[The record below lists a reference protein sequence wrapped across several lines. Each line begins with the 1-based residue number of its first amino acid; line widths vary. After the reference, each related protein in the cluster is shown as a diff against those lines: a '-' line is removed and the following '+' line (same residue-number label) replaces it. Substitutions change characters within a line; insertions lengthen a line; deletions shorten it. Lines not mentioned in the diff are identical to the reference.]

1 MRPAASVRELL
12 QAPLGRYLVARRH
25 LVWCH
30 SATLLGVALWGR
42 PDEAD
47 VIELLEALAVVR
59 ARGVDPG
66 FDFLT
71 DARHVDG
78 VDPAGF
84 RLAADYAQKE
94 LQRLG
99 RAGHRLAFV
108 HGAGFSGTVLSG
120 LFAHVLPRAVSRGFA
135 DPDDAFAW
143 LGHKRA
149 GAVIGPLVDAAVGAP
164 PFTATV
170 RNYLRT
176 RSGEHRLEEA
186 ARALGCSA
194 RSLQRRLDDE
204 GTTFRELVDDA
215 RVSAAIPLL
224 VDTDEK
230 LGAIAAR
237 LGFSSLATFSRLVRR
252 VTGRA
257 PSAFRSGR

>member
-1 MRPAASVRELL
+1 MQAATSVRAFLR
-12 QAPLGRYLVARRH
+12 APLGRYLVARRH

-30 SATLLGVALWGR
+30 SAKLLGVALWGR
-42 PDEAD
+42 PDEGD
-47 VIELLEALAVVR
+47 VVELLETLAVVR
-59 ARGVDPG
+59 APGVDSG

-94 LQRLG
+94 LQRLRG
-99 RAGHRLAFV
+99 RHRLAFV
-108 HGAGFSGTVLSG
+108 HGAGFSGTVISG
-120 LFAHVLPRAVSRGFA
+120 LFAHVLPQASSRGFSEPA
-135 DPDDAFAW
+135 AAFAW
-143 LGHKRA
+143 LGQKRA
-149 GAVIGPLVDAAVGAP
+149 AVEVAPLVDGAVGAP

-170 RNYLRT
+170 RNFLRT
-176 RSGEHRLEEA
+176 CSGERPLEEA

-194 RSLQRRLDDE
+194 RSMQRRLQDE
-204 GTTFRELVDDA
+204 GTSFRKLVEDA
-215 RVSAAIPLL
+215 RVSAAVALL
-224 VDTDEK
+224 VDSDEK

-252 VTGRA
+252 VTGRS
-257 PSAFRSGR
+257 PSAFRASR

>member
-1 MRPAASVRELL
+1 MRPATSVREFLR
-12 QAPLGRYLVARRH
+12 APLGRYLVARRH

-42 PDEAD
+42 PDEGD
-47 VIELLEALAVVR
+47 VVELLETLAVVR
-59 ARGVDPG
+59 ARGIRPR
-66 FDFLT
+66 FDFVT

-94 LQRLG
+94 LARLG
-99 RAGHRLAFV
+99 REHRLAFV

-120 LFAHVLPRAVSRGFA
+120 LFAHVLPQASSRGFS
-135 DPDDAFAW
+135 DPAAAFDW

-149 GAVIGPLVDAAVGAP
+149 SGEIARLVDAAVGAP
-164 PFTATV
+164 PTTATV
-170 RNYLRT
+170 RNFLRT
-176 RSGEHRLEEA
+176 RTGELRLEEA
-186 ARALGCSA
+186 ARALGCSP

-204 GTTFRELVDDA
+204 GTSFRKLADDA

-224 VDTDEK
+224 IDTDEK

-252 VTGRA
+252 VTGRS
-257 PSAFRSGR
+257 PSAFRARR

>member
-1 MRPAASVRELL
+1 MRAATSVRAFLR
-12 QAPLGRYLVARRH
+12 APIGRYLVARRH

-30 SATLLGVALWGR
+30 SAKLVGVALWGR
-42 PDEAD
+42 PDEGD
-47 VIELLEALAVVR
+47 VVELLETLAVVHSH
-59 ARGVDPG
+59 GVHSR

-84 RLAADYAQKE
+84 RLAADHAQKE
-94 LQRLG
+94 LDRLG
-99 RAGHRLAFV
+99 LAGRRLAFV

-120 LFAHVLPRAVSRGFA
+120 VFAHVLPQASSRGFS
-135 DPDDAFAW
+135 DPAAAFAW
-143 LGHKRA
+143 LGQPRA
-149 GAVIGPLVDAAVGAP
+149 AAEIGPLVDGAVGAP

-176 RSGEHRLEEA
+176 RTGECPLEEA
-186 ARALGCSA
+186 AQALGCSS
-194 RSLQRRLDDE
+194 RSLQRRLDNE
-204 GTTFRELVDDA
+204 GTTFRKLVEDA
-215 RVSAAIPLL
+215 RVSAAIALL

-237 LGFSSLATFSRLVRR
+237 LGFSSLATFSRLFRR
-252 VTGRA
+252 VTGRS
-257 PSAFRSGR
+257 PSAFREKR

>member
-1 MRPAASVRELL
+1 MQAATSVRAFLR
-12 QAPLGRYLVARRH
+12 APLGRYLVARRH

-30 SATLLGVALWGR
+30 SAKLLGTALWGR
-42 PDEAD
+42 PDEGD
-47 VIELLEALAVVR
+47 VVELLETLAVVR
-59 ARGVDPG
+59 ARGVDPH

-94 LQRLG
+94 LARLDG
-99 RAGHRLAFV
+99 RHRLAFV

-120 LFAHVLPRAVSRGFA
+120 LFAHVLPQASSRGFPEPA
-135 DPDDAFAW
+135 AAFAW
-143 LGHKRA
+143 LRQKRA
-149 GAVIGPLVDAAVGAP
+149 AVEIGPLVDGAVGAP

-170 RNYLRT
+170 RNFLRT
-176 RSGEHRLEEA
+176 RSGECPLEEA
-186 ARALGCSA
+186 ARALGCSS
-194 RSLQRRLDDE
+194 RSLQRRLLHE
-204 GTTFRELVDDA
+204 GTSFRKLVEDA
-215 RVSAAIPLL
+215 RVSAAVTLL
-224 VDTDEK
+224 VDSDEK

-257 PSAFRSGR
+257 PSAFRARS